1 MRKEKKKIQNTWR
14 GDNTKVKTT
23 RKYKE
28 SSRSDEDKLA
38 NKQAADTGRLIKGQV
53 ETIRAQQGGINV
65 ENESTF

>member
-38 NKQAADTGRLIKGQV
+38 HKQAADTGAGRNNQ
-53 ETIRAQQGGINV
+53 N
-65 ENESTF
+65 STGRD